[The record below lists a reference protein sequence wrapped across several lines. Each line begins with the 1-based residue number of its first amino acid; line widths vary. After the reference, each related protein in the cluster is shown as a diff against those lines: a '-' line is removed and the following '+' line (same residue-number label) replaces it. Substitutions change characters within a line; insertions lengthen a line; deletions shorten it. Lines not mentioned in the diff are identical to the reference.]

1 MIQLQS
7 IRNPWGISKKK
18 KKKPKDGHSIFQNT
32 MGISSQ
38 AFFSWLTK
46 NLFTQCQQT
55 KQKKSI

>member
-1 MIQLQS
+1 MGHL
-7 IRNPWGISKKK
+7 KKK
-18 KKKPKDGHSIFQNT
+18 KKNPKGGHSVFQNT